1 MTRAAKHARR
11 RGLLPALAI
20 AAFIVLVAG
29 GIALAVRETNEPA
42 NGGDARA
49 GVGGPVSPGLTPSGG
64 GASPT
69 PPPVPGPIPG
79 YLLIADRGNDR
90 MLLVDGDKRVLWA
103 YPSAARPPSFPFHYD
118 DDAFFADGFRRII
131 SQQEDQQTIQ
141 VISFPEG
148 RVVWTYGHVNV
159 SGSARGFLSTPDD
172 AYLLPDGTRT
182 VADVKNCR
190 VLFISPS
197 KRVVRQLGTTGAC
210 GHDPPRLLSAPNGDT
225 PMPNGATLV
234 TEINGSWID
243 AISETGKLMWSV
255 QAPVGYPSDA
265 QYLGDGKILLADYSS
280 PGHVLIMTT
289 RGKVLWRYG
298 PSSGPGALDH
308 PSLALMLPNRLIAV
322 NEDFRNRV
330 VLISQSKHRI
340 VWQYG
345 HTDSKGTKHGY
356 LHIPDGMDFLP
367 FEAAM
372 ADPAIRAVVTR
383 NGELG

>member
-1 MTRAAKHARR
+1 
-11 RGLLPALAI
+11 
-20 AAFIVLVAG
+20 
-29 GIALAVRETNEPA
+29 
-42 NGGDARA
+42 
-49 GVGGPVSPGLTPSGG
+49 
-64 GASPT
+64 
-69 PPPVPGPIPG
+69 
-79 YLLIADRGNDR
+79 
-90 MLLVDGDKRVLWA
+90 MLLVDSDKRILWE
-103 YPSAARPPSFPFHYD
+103 YPSPGRPPSFPFHYD
-118 DDAFFADGFRRII
+118 DDAFFSQDFRSII
-131 SQQEDQQTIQ
+131 SQQEHQQTIQ

-148 RVVWTYGHVNV
+148 RVVWDYGHANV
-159 SGSARGFLSTPDD
+159 SGSVHGYLSTPDD

-197 KRVVRQLGTTGAC
+197 KRVIRQLGTTRVC
-210 GHDPPRLLSAPNGDT
+210 GHDPPRLLTAPNGDT
-225 PMPNGATLV
+225 PMPKGATLV

-243 AISETGKLMWSV
+243 AISATGKLMWAV

-280 PGHVLIMTT
+280 PGHVLIMST

-308 PSLALMLPNRLIAV
+308 PSLALMLPNGLIAV
-322 NEDFRNRV
+322 NDDFRNRV
-330 VLISQSKHRI
+330 VLISRSKHRI

-367 FEAAM
+367 FDAAM

>member
-1 MTRAAKHARR
+1 MTRTARHARR
-11 RGLLPALAI
+11 RGLLPALAV
-20 AAFIVLVAG
+20 AAVIVVAAG
-29 GIALAVRETNEPA
+29 GIALAVREANEPA
-42 NGGDARA
+42 NGGEARA
-49 GVGGPVSPGLTPSGG
+49 GAGGPVSPGLTPSSGV
-64 GASPT
+64 ASPT
-69 PPPVPGPIPG
+69 PSPVPGPIPG
-79 YLLIADRGNDR
+79 YLLIADRGNNR
-90 MLLVDGDKRVLWA
+90 MLLIDSNKRILWE
-103 YPSAARPPSFPFHYD
+103 YPSPGRPPSFPFYYD

-148 RVVWTYGHVNV
+148 RVVWHYGHVNV
-159 SGSARGFLSTPDD
+159 SGSAHGYLSTPDD

-197 KRVVRQLGTTGAC
+197 KRVIRQLGTTGVC
-210 GHDPPRLLSAPNGDT
+210 GHDPPRLLTAPNGDT

-243 AISETGKLMWSV
+243 AISAAGKVMWAV

-265 QYLGDGKILLADYSS
+265 QYLGDGKILVADYSS
-280 PGHVLIMTT
+280 PGHVLIMTS

-308 PSLALMLPNRLIAV
+308 PSLALMLPNGLISV
-322 NEDFRNRV
+322 NDDFRNRV
-330 VLISQSKHRI
+330 VLISRRRNRI

-345 HTDSKGTKHGY
+345 HTDSESTKHGY

-372 ADPAIRAVVTR
+372 VDPAIRAVVTR